1 VHCALIDTHKEL
13 QTSIESKQE
22 RGRRDDEERRDE
34 EIGQKENKPK
44 RQRMGGVHKPVRMR

>member
-1 VHCALIDTHKEL
+1 VIDTHKEL